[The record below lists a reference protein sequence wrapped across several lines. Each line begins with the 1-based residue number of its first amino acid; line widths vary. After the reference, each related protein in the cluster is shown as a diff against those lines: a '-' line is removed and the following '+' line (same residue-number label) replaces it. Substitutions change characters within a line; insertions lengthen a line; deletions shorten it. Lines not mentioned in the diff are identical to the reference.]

1 MMNQYL
7 QRLNIELLKPMLI
20 EAIKKFKPGKD
31 VIILSPT
38 GSGKTLSFLLPLIE
52 MLSRSVNNVQA
63 LILTPTRELTLQIE
77 KVFKM
82 MQTGHKVNVCYG
94 GHPIRLELNSLTV
107 PPAVLIGT
115 PGRIAD
121 HIRRGSFVTDSVT
134 FIVLDEFDKS
144 LELGFEDEMSFI
156 IGSLS
161 SINTHILT
169 SATASVEIP
178 SFLKLK
184 QPVRIDYTDREEKIL
199 LEKYWLRSPGNDK
212 LELLF
217 NLICNLGIEA
227 SVVFCNHREAVERIS
242 SLLVEKEIS
251 HGIFHG
257 GMEQEKREISLIK
270 FRNGT
275 HHILLT
281 TDLASRGLDIPEIRN
296 VIHYQLPGSKT
307 AWTHRNGR
315 TARMGEGGKVWI
327 LLTENDYIPEYIDE
341 EIIEGSIS
349 SNVNLPPVAQWETLY
364 MSLGRKDKISRGD
377 IVGFLMQVGNLEKDD
392 IGKIEVLD
400 YASFAA
406 IKKIKVNKTLRI
418 VRGLPL
424 KRKTIKID
432 VARG

>member
-7 QRLNIELLKPMLI
+7 QRLNIELLKPMQI
-20 EAIKKFKPGKD
+20 EAIKKIKPGKD

-94 GHPIRLELNSLTV
+94 GHPIRSELNSLTV

>member
-7 QRLNIELLKPMLI
+7 QRLNIELLKPMQI
-20 EAIKKFKPGKD
+20 EAIKKIKPGKD

-94 GHPIRLELNSLTV
+94 GHPIRSELNSLTV
-107 PPAVLIGT
+107 PPVVLIGT